1 MRHDQVTHA
10 DLHRLATWLSVEEPQ
25 LRPVLDR
32 AVNTVLAVS
41 KAEFWQQASRGER
54 SVETP
59 FTYAVRGRELVS
71 GVIDL
76 MFRGQSAWQIVDYKT
91 DVNPANLAASYAE
104 QLKMYER
111 ALARVGIADSSSQ
124 VHPIRV
130 QQVEG

>member
-1 MRHDQVTHA
+1 M
-10 DLHRLATWLSVEEPQ
+10 
-25 LRPVLDR
+25 
-32 AVNTVLAVS
+32 
-41 KAEFWQQASRGER
+41 
-54 SVETP
+54 ETP
-59 FTYAVRGRELVS
+59 FTHSIGEKERLGR
-71 GVIDL
+71 IDL